1 MFRAFVI
8 NSLRK
13 LQEVCFENKSTQ
25 LPHLCS
31 PVCSHRTHGLNP
43 YKQQQVLGS
52 STVPHSPAREVPEV
66 IPSADVDECV
76 KPLHLQTH
84 PPPTLLV
91 CNRSAEVTIFI
102 LCSLLAAAGQTYSLT
117 KQLSL

>member
-13 LQEVCFENKSTQ
+13 LQEVCFESKSTR
-25 LPHLCS
+25 LAHLCS
-31 PVCSHRTHGLNP
+31 SVCSHRTHGLNP

-52 STVPHSPAREVPEV
+52 STVPHSPAGEVPEV

-76 KPLHLQTH
+76 KPLHLQDASTAH
-84 PPPTLLV
+84 PV
-91 CNRSAEVTIFI
+91 SSNRSAEVTIFI